1 MLPTEKETS
10 CDTLNVI
17 SETVT
22 SAGLLNARGAETL
35 HVSIGHS
42 DPARAN
48 VTQVDATR
56 AAKVRSALLQVKR
69 WEIVIAKCQSGTSP
83 LQVTEFCESKELVW

>member
-1 MLPTEKETS
+1 MLPTEKEKS
-10 CDTLNVI
+10 CDTLSAI